1 MTDPTPQTTPTR
13 DEAVEA
19 VATAFKR
26 MHSDTCYP
34 SASDGEAKWAAE
46 EIIKAYKAAVDRVNR
61 ATDTEIGGIHRSLTS
76 APAPASGGVDAVAT
90 EPPYRPLEDFLDWA
104 GGRWEAEVKNRPL
117 NNVHRRA
124 LDTTWRQ
131 VIRKLG
137 ADPEALFGPA
147 HDDLVEAE
155 QTSAPP
161 QKLRL
166 SADDREIVASALR
179 SALSPAATPVS
190 EAGGERLLR
199 QLRALAVALHA
210 KHYATDAPDWQPLE
224 DGEGI
229 LSQIDNMTTGL
240 VRADPV
246 KCNCVRETFAYY
258 LAEAENGLCKIP
270 RRAADDLL
278 QSYVAM
284 EAIVAAL
291 AKPASSPAGG
301 VRRVRHKKRGTT
313 YRVLHGAVMQSTHWR
328 DTHYK
333 VPADGRTVVVYQSE
347 DDGSV
352 WVRPSEEFEDGR
364 FEELSQP
371 TSAGRVGE

>member
-13 DEAVEA
+13 DEAVPTGWKLVPIRPTLE
-19 VATAFKR
+19 
-26 MHSDTCYP
+26 MQ
-34 SASDGEAKWAAE
+34 
-46 EIIKAYKAAVDRVNR
+46 KAYFDEIDRNMSRVE
-61 ATDTEIGGIHRSLTS
+61 TDCTFGRFDNHRVAYAKMLAS
-76 APAPASGGVDAVAT
+76 APAPASGGVDAVAVKRKLLL
-90 EPPYRPLEDFLDWA
+90 EWAEDFD
-104 GGRWEAEVKNRPL
+104 EASKKFERLEKCVLRT
-117 NNVHRRA
+117 RA
-124 LDTTWRQ
+124 QECR
-131 VIRKLG
+131 
-137 ADPEALFGPA
+137 
-147 HDDLVEAE
+147 DLA
-155 QTSAPP
+155 
-161 QKLRL
+161 
-166 SADDREIVASALR
+166 AS
-179 SALSPAATPVS
+179 LSPAATPVS
-190 EAGGERLLR
+190 AAGGERLLR

-291 AKPASSPAGG
+291 AKPAAGG
-301 VRRVRHKKRGTT
+301 REAIELLSHLKL
-313 YRVLHGAVMQSTHWR
+313 YVLE
-328 DTHYK
+328 K
-333 VPADGRTVVVYQSE
+333 LEPADADMLHDRMHDLTTA
-347 DDGSV
+347 
-352 WVRPSEEFEDGR
+352 
-364 FEELSQP
+364 LSQS